1 MRRLVAVSV
10 GGGDDKLKCFFV
22 ASVVRLLL
30 ILISPAS
37 KFSYTQP
44 VFWFSIKL
52 MEKNQTITLGGGC
65 FWCIEAIYQRIR
77 GVTSVES
84 GYSGGITENPT
95 MDEVYGGGTKH
106 AEVVQIEF
114 DPKIITLKDIL
125 EIFFTMHDPTTLDR
139 QGNDVGDEYRSVIF
153 YRNDEQ
159 KAVAEDMIKNF
170 APTLWDDPVVTGL
183 VKFDKFWSAGV
194 DQQDYFNNHPEAA
207 YCQIVINP
215 KVQKLRQKYAERLIK
230 D

>member
-1 MRRLVAVSV
+1 
-10 GGGDDKLKCFFV
+10 
-22 ASVVRLLL
+22 
-30 ILISPAS
+30 
-37 KFSYTQP
+37 
-44 VFWFSIKL
+44 